1 MEKYSDFHVWVI
13 FQGTPCRGPLPA
25 DLSELATFPIFTAS
39 HFLSA
44 ITSTARPN
52 SFSHQHEQIALP
64 LFSARDAFAQAT
76 CCEPSP
82 SIGRSEPRFSHC
94 RLILCHA
101 QFGFCRRNQVLLLF
115 LSVFLLSC
123 PPPRGSSRPVPCF
136 LRALLASVHRPL
148 MVSSRFPCL

>member
-1 MEKYSDFHVWVI
+1 VI

-25 DLSELATFPIFTAS
+25 DLSELGTFPVFTAS

-44 ITSTARPN
+44 VTSTARPN

-94 RLILCHA
+94 RLILSRSVWILSPEPSPAAVSQRFSLVVPAA
-101 QFGFCRRNQVLLLF
+101 QGFFSSGSLF
-115 LSVFLLSC
+115 SQGSTRER
-123 PPPRGSSRPVPCF
+123 PPSPDGV
-136 LRALLASVHRPL
+136 V
-148 MVSSRFPCL
+148 